1 MGLVLFA
8 RRGKDQRLYALKT
21 LKGWETEAKGLI
33 GPVSRFRKEALV
45 WITLAKHRNIV
56 QAFWF
61 DVDDHYRPSL
71 IMEYVEGDPRYGVSL
86 RQWLEKEKRLE
97 PPRVIS
103 ITNEEIIHASEK
115 DAI

>member
-1 MGLVLFA
+1 
-8 RRGKDQRLYALKT
+8 
-21 LKGWETEAKGLI
+21 
-33 GPVSRFRKEALV
+33 
-45 WITLAKHRNIV
+45 
-56 QAFWF
+56 
-61 DVDDHYRPSL
+61 
-71 IMEYVEGDPRYGVSL
+71 MEYVEGDPRYGVSL